1 MCVPVHE
8 CARGRVGA
16 TAIRSRTQ
24 LDYHKRYTH
33 VSDQLKDPTS
43 SYSNSFWAEV
53 VVWTAPS
60 FEERER
66 EGETKITYARHED
79 YTSITTM
86 ITFRREVKS
95 RRPPM

>member
-24 LDYHKRYTH
+24 LGYHKRCTH
-33 VSDQLKDPTS
+33 VSDQLQNTTS
-43 SYSNSFWAEV
+43 SYNNSFWAEV

-60 FEERER
+60 FEERET
-66 EGETKITYARHED
+66 EGETKITFIAKVCAVIGMSRAVVVKK
-79 YTSITTM
+79 TSRAYVRI
-86 ITFRREVKS
+86 
-95 RRPPM
+95 